1 MVFNM
6 HIALKKNCVCFFQ
19 TNILKPVI
27 LNVNWIVYIFT
38 TRIWTILPSSNTGLR
53 KQNDVATNTRNS
65 DAFFS
70 CHVIN
75 GPDYSNEHMN
85 LKTTSQK
92 LCIYISYEIN
102 RREGER
108 DRPYRN
114 SPNSMVFSGEV
125 QSNTWRLIVNRIILF
140 LRYRIQVVHLSGMR
154 TPRPLEFW

>member
-1 MVFNM
+1 MWIELSTCLQPGYEQYCLRRTRDWRNRTM
-6 HIALKKNCVCFFQ
+6 SLQ
-19 TNILKPVI
+19 TRGTAMLFLI
-27 LNVNWIVYIFT
+27 
-38 TRIWTILPSSNTGLR
+38 
-53 KQNDVATNTRNS
+53 
-65 DAFFS
+65 FFS

-92 LCIYISYEIN
+92 WCIYISNEIN
-102 RREGER
+102 RRERER

>member
-1 MVFNM
+1 MWIELSTCLQPGYEQYCLRRTRDWGNRM
-6 HIALKKNCVCFFQ
+6 MSLQ
-19 TNILKPVI
+19 TRGTAMLFLI
-27 LNVNWIVYIFT
+27 
-38 TRIWTILPSSNTGLR
+38 
-53 KQNDVATNTRNS
+53 
-65 DAFFS
+65 FFS

-92 LCIYISYEIN
+92 WCIYISNEIN
-102 RREGER
+102 RRERER